1 MKTLALFSLLAAFYW
16 PDGVAPTSIISG
28 IYPGGDP
35 GGCCWIGASGAL
47 RVDVPAGA
55 DSVIVT
61 IEVPPQAAVPGGT
74 AITASFDGVPA
85 PRVCCFG
92 IGVYQAAFPL
102 PHRSTRDHTVVMRI
116 TPSSHFV
123 PALRHINND
132 RRTLSTLLRGVAV
145 EDTIG
150 GITYGAS
157 ASAPVQDR
165 SEILAFLALLI
176 AGALVTFVLVR
187 RRIAYA
193 WIILIAADPFALS
206 VPIAGTTLTLS
217 KVALLAAILA
227 LAVER
232 VRIQPLRDRRF
243 LILAGTFVV
252 FIGSMVLSSIHA
264 LYHGA
269 AMRETLK
276 AVGYLLT
283 FAVAALAYHDDPD
296 PVLLRRT
303 LAYVTI
309 VVSVLAIPQL
319 HYGSSQSI
327 FLFGHTLM
335 RVAGPLEGPNQLGAF
350 LGIVLPLLLSLV
362 IGDRVRWEELAAFA
376 LGGAALVLTFSR
388 AGVVACVVACVLVLL
403 LRLRA
408 RGVVLAC
415 AVAIWLAIAV
425 TAFQSAAHGDGIFN
439 RIFPARSTDA
449 YNGGLG
455 TRAALWH
462 AAIAMHRSHKLLGVG
477 PGNYELRVS
486 AFAPGVRTHPNNYY
500 LQALSEQGVIGLLAF
515 LLLIGATIYALY
527 ARPNAL
533 RTGVLAVVIAFS
545 FHQIVDGLL
554 IYPKVG
560 DAYWSVIGIASL

>member
-16 PDGVAPTSIISG
+16 PDGVAPASIISG

-47 RVDVPAGA
+47 RLDVPPGA
-55 DSVIVT
+55 DSVVVT
-61 IEVPPQAAVPGGT
+61 IEVPPQAAVRGGT
-74 AITASFDGVPA
+74 AIAASFDGVAA

-92 IGVYQAAFPL
+92 IGVYQAAFAL
-102 PHRSTRDHTVVMRI
+102 PHRSTRDHTVIMRI

-132 RRTLSTLLRGVAV
+132 RRTLSILLRGVAV
-145 EDTIG
+145 EDTIS

-157 ASAPVQDR
+157 AGAPVQDR
-165 SEILAFLALLI
+165 AEILAFLALLLVGGI
-176 AGALVTFVLVR
+176 VTFVLVR
-187 RRIAYA
+187 RRVAYA
-193 WIILIAADPFALS
+193 WIALIATDPFALS
-206 VPIAGTTLTLS
+206 VPVAGTTLTLP
-217 KVALLAAILA
+217 KVVLLAAILA
-227 LAVER
+227 LAVQR
-232 VRIQPLRDRRF
+232 VRLQPLRDRRF
-243 LILAGTFVV
+243 LILAGA
-252 FIGSMVLSSIHA
+252 FILFITSMVLSSVHA

-283 FAVAALAYHDDPD
+283 FAVAALAYRTDPD
-296 PVLLRRT
+296 PALLRRT

-309 VVSVLAIPQL
+309 LVSVLAIPQL

-327 FLFGHTLM
+327 FLLGHTLM

-350 LGIVLPLLLSLV
+350 LGIMLPLLLSLV
-362 IGDRVRWEELAAFA
+362 IDERARAEELAAFA
-376 LGGAALVLTFSR
+376 LGALALVLTFSR
-388 AGVVACVVACVLVLL
+388 AGLVGCLAACALVLL

-408 RGVVLAC
+408 RGVVLAAA
-415 AVAIWLAIAV
+415 AVIWFAVGIA
-425 TAFQSAAHGDGIFN
+425 AFESAAHGDGIFN
-439 RIFPARSTDA
+439 KVFPARSTDA

-462 AAIAMHRSHKLLGVG
+462 AAIAMHRSHMLLGVG

-486 AFAPGVRTHPNNYY
+486 AFAPGVRTHANNYY
-500 LQALSEQGVIGLLAF
+500 LQVLSEQGVIGLLTF
-515 LLLIGATIYALY
+515 LLLVGATVSVLY

-560 DAYWSVIGIASL
+560 DVYWSVIGIAL